1 MDLPRLEDV
10 ELDVLDVLGLDLLWS
25 LCPGLLVFG
34 RTDTKSYVGVIPAVY
49 Q

>member
-1 MDLPRLEDV
+1 MQSIRAMVVSVIAIVYSWDTKW
-10 ELDVLDVLGLDLLWS
+10 G
-25 LCPGLLVFG
+25 GGG